1 MRSRPLPAR
10 SARLRRRALVASSA
24 LLAAPALTPAT
35 SLGQKLPRVG
45 YLALQAS
52 GEENLRS
59 FQLGMARLGY
69 VEGRSYHLEVR
80 RAEFDAAQYVPLG
93 RELAQMTDVVVLGG
107 PTSRAAPELAQRAP
121 VVFIYSGD
129 PIAAGFVRS
138 LAHSGGNLTGLSLM
152 ANDLAGKR
160 LSLLKEAAP
169 RVTRVGAVTNPGH
182 PGYGNEL
189 EVNVRAARAAGLEFV
204 NREVRRAEEFAPAL
218 EALIRDGCDGITSFP
233 DALTLANRQA
243 IIRAAT
249 AARLPTMFVWR
260 NFTASGGLMSYGPS
274 VVEAYARAAVFVDR
288 ILRGT
293 KAEDLPIELPTVIE
307 LVLNAGAAR
316 ALDVAFS
323 PALIALADEVIES

>member
-1 MRSRPLPAR
+1 MRSRRFPDRP
-10 SARLRRRALVASSA
+10 ARLRRRALVASSA
-24 LLAAPALTPAT
+24 VLAAPALIPAT

-45 YLALQAS
+45 YLTLQVSAD
-52 GEENLRS
+52 ENLRS

-69 VEGRSYHLEVR
+69 VEGRSYLLEIR
-80 RAEFDAAQYVPLG
+80 RAEFDASRYVPLG
-93 RELAQMTDVVVLGG
+93 LELAERCDVVVLGG
-107 PTSRAAPELAQRAP
+107 PTTRAAPALSARVP
-121 VVFIYSGD
+121 VGFVYSGD
-129 PIAAGFVRS
+129 PVAAGFARG
-138 LAHSGGNLTGLSLM
+138 LARSGGNLTGLSMM

-274 VVEAYARAAVFVDR
+274 VVEAYARAAFFVDR

-293 KAEDLPIELPTVIE
+293 KAEDLPIELPTAIE

-316 ALDVAFS
+316 ALAVTFP
-323 PALIALADEVIES
+323 PALIALADEVIE